1 MFSPA
6 QPCPSFDKVHRSI
19 FLSAIIYGLLLTGL
33 ISLRGEFIALAIPF
47 MLYLLVGFWNA
58 PETINLQIKRELS
71 NDRTTPNSDVIVTL
85 TVTNNGAAIEELL
98 LDDKLSSRLK
108 IRVGSTRHL
117 LRLAKGSSHTFAYT
131 VAGPRGSYAFE
142 SLHTTATDSTGLTRR
157 EDNIHSTGKLFIFP
171 EVRRLK
177 HVSIRPR
184 KTRVYAGT
192 IPGRVGGSGTEFF
205 GVREYQYGDSPR
217 MINWR
222 ASARH
227 VERLY
232 SNEYQQE
239 RVADVGIVLDARA
252 STNLFHANRSIF
264 EYKVSATA
272 ALSDALLAQG
282 NRVGLFVYSGFLGWT
297 FPDYGKIQ
305 RERIMQTL
313 ARAEVGV
320 SSVFAGLDHLSP
332 RMFPSESQIILVSTL
347 VQDDLNVLVQLRGRG
362 YQVMVVSPDPV
373 KFEYQLL
380 PPSPRVDLAVRIVR
394 MERDLFIRRL
404 ERAGIHV
411 VEWDVSIPLD
421 QAIGPA
427 LMRQRR
433 SMWL

>member
-1 MFSPA
+1 MP
-6 QPCPSFDKVHRSI
+6 RSI
-19 FLSAIIYGLLLTGL
+19 FLSAIVYGLLLTGL
-33 ISLRGEFIALAIPF
+33 VSLRGEFIALAIPF
-47 MLYLLVGFWNA
+47 MLYLLFGFWNA
-58 PETINLQIKRELS
+58 PESIDLCIQRELS
-71 NDRTTPNSDVIVTL
+71 VDRTTPNTDVIVT
-85 TVTNNGAAIEELL
+85 TTITNNGTTIEELF
-98 LDDKLSSRLK
+98 LDDKISPRLK
-108 IRVGSTRHL
+108 IRIGSTRRL
-117 LRLAKGSSHTFAYT
+117 LRLAKSGSFTFAYT
-131 VAGPRGSYAFE
+131 ATGPRGSYAFE
-142 SLHTTATDSTGLTRR
+142 SLHVTATDSTGLIRR
-157 EDNIHSTGKLFIFP
+157 EADIHSNKKLFIFP
-171 EVRRLK
+171 EIRRLK
-177 HVSIRPR
+177 RVYIHPR
-184 KTRVYAGT
+184 RTRVYAGT
-192 IPGRVGGSGTEFF
+192 IPGRVGGAGTEFF
-205 GVREYQYGDSPR
+205 GVREYQSGDSPR

-222 ASARH
+222 VSARH
-227 VERLY
+227 TERLY

-252 STNLFHANRSIF
+252 STNLFHENTSIF
-264 EYKVSATA
+264 EYNVAATA

-297 FPDYGKIQ
+297 LPDYGKIQ

-332 RMFPSESQIILVSTL
+332 RMFPAESQIIIVSAL
-347 VQDDLNVLVQLRGRG
+347 LQDDLNVLVQLRGRG
-362 YQVMVVSPDPV
+362 YQVMAVSPDPV

-380 PPSPRVDLAVRIVR
+380 PPSPRVDLALRIAQ

-404 ERAGIHV
+404 ERAGIHI